1 MKDIGTRVEGNLE
14 TTEDKAVD
22 LKKRIEKLRSKLQ
35 KKEEAK
41 CAVTVEL
48 DEVKRLIV

>member
-14 TTEDKAVD
+14 TTEDKVAD
-22 LKKRIEKLRSKLQ
+22 QKKRIEKLRIKLQ

-41 CAVTVEL
+41 CAVTIEL